1 MKVAS
6 ATQWEADAICHQAP
20 LHAIWR
26 LRGRLQVTDAQFGS
40 ALSFSPL
47 RAVPPAG
54 VLCSCRVAPP
64 PCRCSS
70 PGLLP
75 PQIPRSHNFPSVF
88 VDSRSSSSKWQGPLS
103 QPPQQTSPLVVI
115 PSGSTSLS
123 GVGRLGFRPAARP
136 PPPSPRGAEP
146 LWAPGAKHDLVWLRA
161 AAAWENPV
169 LLDSQPPGPQ
179 QTRSRTQIRK
189 CNRRLDG

>member
-1 MKVAS
+1 MVSRKVSQGSQRPVPHSSSAS
-6 ATQWEADAICHQAP
+6 PRLVARRGSLLVSRRSSSLP
-20 LHAIWR
+20 L
-26 LRGRLQVTDAQFGS
+26 QQ
-40 ALSFSPL
+40 P
-47 RAVPPAG
+47 
-54 VLCSCRVAPP
+54 RVAAAANPRP
-64 PCRCSS
+64 HNSPC
-70 PGLLP
+70 
-75 PQIPRSHNFPSVF
+75 VF

-146 LWAPGAKHDLVWLRA
+146 LRAPGAKHDLVWLRA